1 MAKKRREFLREQ
13 TGAELENVGKY
24 SIDMDA
30 LPGNIEN
37 FIGAAQVP
45 IGVAGPLLI
54 NGEHAQGE
62 FYIPLATSEGTLV
75 ASYNRGARL
84 MTARRGSGIW

>member
-1 MAKKRREFLREQ
+1 MSPSVPRDRDNDYTHDMAAKRREFLREQ
-13 TGAELENVGKY
+13 TGADLEYVGKY
-24 SIDMDA
+24 SVDMDA

-54 NGEHAQGE
+54 NGEHA
-62 FYIPLATSEGTLV
+62 
-75 ASYNRGARL
+75 
-84 MTARRGSGIW
+84 SGM